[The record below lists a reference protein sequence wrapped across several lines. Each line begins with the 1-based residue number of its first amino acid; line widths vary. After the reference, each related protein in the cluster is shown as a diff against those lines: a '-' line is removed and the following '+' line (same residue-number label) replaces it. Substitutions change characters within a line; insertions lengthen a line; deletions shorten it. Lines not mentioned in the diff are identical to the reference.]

1 MRITGAIP
9 DNLGKSEPHL
19 SLKENICEL
28 FLTPSGSLFEESN
41 NLLKQELRDPATYN
55 AVIAAIAGGAS
66 RLNEIAT
73 KVGIGTSACSNL
85 LISLIAMGLV
95 KK

>member
-1 MRITGAIP
+1 MAGEQR
-9 DNLGKSEPHL
+9 NLKSGL
-19 SLKENICEL
+19 SLIK
-28 FLTPSGSLFEESN
+28 TSGSLFEESN